1 MKIKALQNVIK
12 MLANE
17 GHYKLGNKLLSS
29 IKTGKPVKLLPEE
42 GKIMSA
48 LRGTDNDFGRFGD
61 MISGRPV
68 EISQS
73 MGKGVY
79 VRKGAYWN
87 KRNPQD
93 FGRSVFTEHTNMP
106 IMDVDFNDPLSH
118 HISQVTH
125 HTLKDFKPALLDFM
139 KTPGGKNAAFKMYRT
154 PGGMRLID
162 VGKKHRSKRPM
173 EFEGAMQEIGG
184 DPYFAQHSK
193 VFDSYNARVM
203 PKPGRV
209 HNIWGLPGNSSTR
222 LPDWH
227 LKNPGD
233 FIAKQVNES
242 VKPIKN
248 FNVIMGKNAEIDPVS
263 WNESLFHDSLIKQII
278 DRSRSK
284 GVVQA
289 DNLLDLAIE
298 HLK

>member
-1 MKIKALQNVIK
+1 MKLKALQKVVK
-12 MLANE
+12 MLTDDGN
-17 GHYKLGNKLLSS
+17 YKLANKLFKS
-29 IKTGKPVKLLPEE
+29 IISGKPVKLLPEE
-42 GKIMSA
+42 GKIMNS
-48 LRGTDNDFGRFGD
+48 LRGTEKDFAKIGD

-68 EISQS
+68 EISRS
-73 MGKGVY
+73 MGQGVH

-106 IMDVDFNDPLSH
+106 IMDVDFKDPLSH

-154 PGGMRLID
+154 PGGMRVME
-162 VGKKHRSKRPM
+162 VGKKHRGKRPV

-184 DPYFAQHSK
+184 DPYFARHAK
-193 VFDSYNARVM
+193 AFDSYNARAM
-203 PKPGRV
+203 PKPGRD
-209 HNIWGLPGNSSTR
+209 HNIWGLPGNSTTR

-242 VKPIKN
+242 VKPIKD
-248 FNVIMGKNAEIDPVS
+248 FNVIMGKNAEIDPRS
-263 WNESLFHDSLIKQII
+263 WNESLFHDALIKQVI

-284 GVVQA
+284 GIVQA
-289 DNLLDLAIE
+289 DNLLDLATA